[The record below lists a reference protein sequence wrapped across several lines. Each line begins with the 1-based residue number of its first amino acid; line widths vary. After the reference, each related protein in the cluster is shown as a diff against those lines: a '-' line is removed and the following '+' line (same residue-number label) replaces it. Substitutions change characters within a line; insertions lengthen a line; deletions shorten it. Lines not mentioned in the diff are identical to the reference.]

1 MNNNDVTKYWEAIA
15 AKAGDNRKWDD
26 LPRQLQDAV
35 IHSINILLMVLS
47 TKT

>member
-1 MNNNDVTKYWEAIA
+1 MTENDVAKYWEAIA
-15 AKAGDNRKWDD
+15 AKAGDNRKWNN